1 MQLRGEASSIQR
13 VDSERFAKYSKI
25 ENPKLVKSSIKC
37 EKLKYEIESPIESIP
52 SEIYPNKKYK
62 IASISSSWSF
72 LFNYLFSTKSNNY
85 NFLKLATD
93 VDYQEDLMKI
103 SEDFVEEGWK
113 DEPLIKEEE
122 SGPGDKTSLIQKL
135 SDSNFPLFSSL
146 AIVFVLG
153 YFLFKTWKKRRHNL
167 RFKTLPKS
175 FKHMNRRDWSQLNYS
190 NYLAA
195 LNCCYFCWCCKL
207 HFFYH

>member
-1 MQLRGEASSIQR
+1 
-13 VDSERFAKYSKI
+13 
-25 ENPKLVKSSIKC
+25 
-37 EKLKYEIESPIESIP
+37 
-52 SEIYPNKKYK
+52 
-62 IASISSSWSF
+62 
-72 LFNYLFSTKSNNY
+72 
-85 NFLKLATD
+85 LATD

-135 SDSNFPLFSSL
+135 SGSNFPLFSSL

-175 FKHMNRRDWSQLNYS
+175 FKHMNRRD
-190 NYLAA
+190 
-195 LNCCYFCWCCKL
+195 
-207 HFFYH
+207 